1 MLKKMKSER
10 LVWLDVTITLL
21 ALELMAYFYYG
32 VRSLALAGL
41 CVTVSLA
48 ADIISV
54 RLMGRRFTADDL
66 SCTSDAL
73 MIALM
78 LPSVMSYK
86 VAALASLFAVVV
98 AKNIFGGRV
107 NMIFSPAAAAYIFVL
122 TSWGRDLLL
131 FTAPHVK
138 IGIFGKPQELV
149 NSASHVFNMTGRM
162 EYTDFEIMLGNFSGA
177 AGAVSILLLA
187 VSALILMFRRDISAG
202 AFIGTIAGTA
212 LFAYVAPI
220 IPNRAD
226 SVRYSLVT
234 NMVLFAAI
242 YIVSDRRIAP
252 KRNYYAFF
260 YGLFIGI
267 VSYVIV
273 LTTAKENAIV
283 IVSVLFTPIAL
294 MFKNL
299 EKRIELAST
308 EANFNAAM
316 KEAEALEEQLVDEQ
330 EEPSVDEEGSVE
342 HEEEQEEPDDEETD
356 DFEEFLDEE
365 LSELL
370 DEEEEEHTDE

>member
-1 MLKKMKSER
+1 
-10 LVWLDVTITLL
+10 
-21 ALELMAYFYYG
+21 
-32 VRSLALAGL
+32 
-41 CVTVSLA
+41 
-48 ADIISV
+48 
-54 RLMGRRFTADDL
+54 
-66 SCTSDAL
+66 
-73 MIALM
+73 
-78 LPSVMSYK
+78 
-86 VAALASLFAVVV
+86 
-98 AKNIFGGRV
+98 
-107 NMIFSPAAAAYIFVL
+107 
-122 TSWGRDLLL
+122 
-131 FTAPHVK
+131 
-138 IGIFGKPQELV
+138 
-149 NSASHVFNMTGRM
+149 
-162 EYTDFEIMLGNFSGA
+162 
-177 AGAVSILLLA
+177 
-187 VSALILMFRRDISAG
+187 MFRRDISAG

-212 LFAYVAPI
+212 LFAYVSPI

-316 KEAEALEEQLVDEQ
+316 KEAEALEEQLTDEQ
-330 EEPSVDEEGSVE
+330 EEPSEDEKGSVE
-342 HEEEQEEPDDEETD
+342 HEEEQEEPVDEETD